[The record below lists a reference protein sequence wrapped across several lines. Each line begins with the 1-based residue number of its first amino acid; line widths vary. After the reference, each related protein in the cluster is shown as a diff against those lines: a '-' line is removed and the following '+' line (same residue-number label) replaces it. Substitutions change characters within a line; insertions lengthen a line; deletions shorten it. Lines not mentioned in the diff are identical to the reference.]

1 MDFREYIKNLQSGT
15 QWINYQAQVLT
26 PQKGYGNTTP
36 ISTLTTATYNYANY
50 EQRDLIAQGR
60 FYLSTVNVYTT
71 NTQ

>member
-1 MDFREYIKNLQSGT
+1 MDFSQYIKNLQSGT

-26 PQKGYGNTTP
+26 PQRGYGNTTP
-36 ISTLTTATYNYANY
+36 ISTLTTAIYKYNDY

-71 NTQ
+71 NAQ

>member
-1 MDFREYIKNLQSGT
+1 MDFSEYIKNLQSGT

-26 PQKGYGNTTP
+26 PQKGYGNTSP

-60 FYLSTVNVYTT
+60 YYLSTVNVYTT
-71 NTQ
+71 NAQ